1 MAIAEAAAT
10 TTTSAMASCE
20 SSAMTTTIEVASFAL
35 EVEMATNG
43 KWKDEETALQ
53 FKKSKV

>member
-1 MAIAEAAAT
+1 
-10 TTTSAMASCE
+10 
-20 SSAMTTTIEVASFAL
+20 VASFAL

-43 KWKDEETALQ
+43 EWKDEETALQ